1 MIVWSMENTMFKFAR
16 KVLTSIQETQQRRAD
31 LYILIN
37 MSNKELKDIGIG
49 RSEIRQRIYGS

>member
-1 MIVWSMENTMFKFAR
+1 MENIMFKFAR

-31 LYILIN
+31 LYILMN